1 MPLLVLVFRLC
12 VTTMLQLLHVWCGRR
27 SDFPDDLACSLN
39 KRRRRRRIYAVCVCV
54 DDALIRYLC
63 FRRSRLYFLFLF
75 LLSIAPALLRANVQS
90 WQRCLTNAH
99 TLAGSLARRVRVFDR
114 IQMQL
119 GRLFDWQFVCGARGI
134 NTSQNKHRKLRRF
147 SFAYFTIRSS
157 FDTLNVACFVWR
169 ISRICFG
176 ALRRITPVK
185 HTLSLCKYQLFF
197 PVLIP
202 KSR

>member
-1 MPLLVLVFRLC
+1 MFGVAVDRISQTILLALL
-12 VTTMLQLLHVWCGRR
+12 TNAAAAAASML
-27 SDFPDDLACSLN
+27 
-39 KRRRRRRIYAVCVCV
+39 CVCV
-54 DDALIRYLC
+54 WMTRWYDISAFGVLDCI
-63 FRRSRLYFLFLF
+63 FLFLF

-99 TLAGSLARRVRVFDR
+99 TLAGSLAQRVRVFDR

-119 GRLFDWQFVCGARGI
+119 GRLFDWQFVSGARGI
-134 NTSQNKHRKLRRF
+134 NTSQNKHRKIRRF

-185 HTLSLCKYQLFF
+185 HTLSLCKYQFFF